1 MKNIVIIED
10 NKYMREGWQTFI
22 DYEEDLQVIAT
33 FNSCEDAFRSKDIDD
48 THLFLMDIGLPG
60 MNGIEGVAYIREHY
74 PEAIC
79 VMATVFD
86 DDQHVFDAL
95 KAGAIGYLMKKVS
108 PDELI
113 AALRSALDGG
123 SPITPNIA
131 RKVIQNLYSKEA
143 KENILTDKEQE
154 ILEHLATGRSY
165 NEIAKILFLSVDGI
179 RYHIRN
185 IYEKLQVHS
194 RSEAV
199 SKAINK
205 KMIDPNKL

>member
-1 MKNIVIIED
+1 LKNIVIIED